1 MCTKWIVLFDNEG
14 VDTLIPWS
22 DVQEDII
29 IKKLSG
35 ENLNGHQSPVSII
48 SRTIMRAQVNPQ
60 RNPEVWSYS
69 TSSDME
75 VDEMRQLWVDS
86 PQYMA
91 DLIRT
96 KGDQLFGAKPGTKKT
111 PVIV

>member
-22 DVQEDII
+22 DIEEDRIMT
-29 IKKLSG
+29 KLSG
-35 ENLNGHQSPVSII
+35 GELTSQNPQHII
-48 SRTIMRAQVNPQ
+48 SRTMMRAQLNPQ
-60 RNPEVWSYS
+60 RNPEVWAYN
-69 TSSDME
+69 TAGDMD
-75 VDEMRQLWVDS
+75 VDEMRQLWIDS

-96 KGDQLFGAKPGTKKT
+96 KGDQLFGAKPGTKKV